1 MWFDLPEHIL
11 LLWLSWLMI
20 ASGAFVMV
28 TLMLGTRAVY
38 GRYTVESALVIP
50 ARLAWAVQEFPSFA
64 LPLYYITGSQATP
77 GTIVLLAFLIHYFNR
92 TFIYPLQIKSGN
104 GTPWYICASATVF
117 CTWNGYLQGSYHSQY
132 YHPGGFFT
140 HPSTYLGIIVFAF
153 GMYIN
158 MQSDS
163 ILRNLRK
170 PGETGY
176 KIPYGGM
183 FEYVSG
189 ANFFGEIVEW
199 AGYAILSGSLPATAF
214 AIFTICNIGPRAIHH
229 HRWYLNK
236 FPDYPKNRKAIIPF
250 LL

>member
-1 MWFDLPEHIL
+1 MVHDSSMIIKTVSASFA
-11 LLWLSWLMI
+11 LS
-20 ASGAFVMV
+20 A
-28 TLMLGTRAVY
+28 AVY
-38 GRYTVESALVIP
+38 AASPLLQLVFFIGRDPRGDNLVIP

-64 LPLYYITGSQATP
+64 LPLFYITGSQSVP
-77 GTIVLLAFLIHYFNR
+77 GIIVLLAFLIHYLNR
-92 TFIYPLQIKSGN
+92 TFIYPFQIKSGN
-104 GTPWYICASATVF
+104 GTPWYICVSAIVF

-132 YHPGGFFT
+132 YQSDGFFSR
-140 HPSTYLGIIVFAF
+140 PLTYLGITVFAT

-158 MQSDS
+158 IWSDS

-170 PGETGY
+170 PGET
-176 KIPYGGM
+176 GGM

-199 AGYAILSGSLPATAF
+199 TGYAIVSGSLPATAF
-214 AIFTICNIGPRAIHH
+214 AIFTMCNIGPRAIHH
-229 HRWYLNK
+229 HRWYLSK

>member
-1 MWFDLPEHIL
+1 MLFNFPEHIIL
-11 LLWLSWLMI
+11 EWLSWLMI
-20 ASGAFVMV
+20 ASGVFVMAA
-28 TLMLGTRAVY
+28 LMLGIPAVY
-38 GRYTVESALVIP
+38 GRYTVKSALVIP

-64 LPLYYITGSQATP
+64 LPLFYITGSQSVP
-77 GTIVLLAFLIHYFNR
+77 GIIVLLAFLIHYLNR
-92 TFIYPLQIKSGN
+92 TFIYPFQIKSGN
-104 GTPWYICASATVF
+104 GTPWYICVSAIVF

-132 YHPGGFFT
+132 YQSDGFFSR
-140 HPSTYLGIIVFAF
+140 PLTYLGITVFAT

-158 MQSDS
+158 IWSDS

-199 AGYAILSGSLPATAF
+199 TGYAIVSGSLPATAF
-214 AIFTICNIGPRAIHH
+214 AIFTMCNIGPRAIHH
-229 HRWYLNK
+229 HRWYLSK